1 MVYSIHLTTFRDRE
15 LTTMGHSSPQPV
27 KHSKMPRPPLS
38 VFMTSLPISIPNT
51 LLVMLLLL
59 F

>member
-1 MVYSIHLTTFRDRE
+1 MVYSVHLTTFSDRE
-15 LTTMGHSSPQPV
+15 LSTMGHSSLQPV

-38 VFMTSLPISIPNT
+38 VLMTSLSTSIPNT